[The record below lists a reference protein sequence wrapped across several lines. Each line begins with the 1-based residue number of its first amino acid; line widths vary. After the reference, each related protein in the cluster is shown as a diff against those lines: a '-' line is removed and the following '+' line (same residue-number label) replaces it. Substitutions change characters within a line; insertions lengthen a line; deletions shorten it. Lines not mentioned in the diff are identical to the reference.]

1 MGGDGYPPP
10 GPLSCP
16 TCGSEQSGPG
26 RWSKSTPS
34 PCTPQLDTPC
44 NAPPKGRTS
53 YTSGDL
59 QEVGVG
65 GSLSILPSPHCTEPA
80 DVSPVTLP
88 LGPIFTQDSRC
99 AGVVFPNG
107 SSLHSLSV
115 GRTPLYSAPLWHDRV
130 DTPYLPYYPCWYLS
144 TPNQIT
150 LSGRGNPVAASLHLW
165 KREGHYWHIS
175 MPTSSGSPFKTLWT

>member
-1 MGGDGYPPP
+1 M
-10 GPLSCP
+10 
-16 TCGSEQSGPG
+16 
-26 RWSKSTPS
+26 
-34 PCTPQLDTPC
+34 
-44 NAPPKGRTS
+44 
-53 YTSGDL
+53 
-59 QEVGVG
+59 
-65 GSLSILPSPHCTEPA
+65 SLG
-80 DVSPVTLP
+80 TLP
-88 LGPIFTQDSRC
+88 LVPIFTQDSRC

-175 MPTSSGSPFKTLWT
+175 MPTSSGSPFKTLWTWFYLQIFHHRYPLTEDCIHHHVKFHGWERVPLGHATLYVKFPPKVPTWPGHH